1 MKRNVFNQ
9 YLSESNFRELF
20 ITEMGWNNPSGATL
34 LPEYTID
41 ERTFQIEQIAERS
54 GFQILQCKV
63 DEIPVSSVCKKL
75 DTKLRKNAENY
86 ICIFVVPGTMHH
98 LWVAPVKKVEKRDL
112 VLVEYDTVD
121 KASFLFEKMEGLS
134 FSLDDETPT
143 ILDIIEKVQAAFLIN
158 SEKITKDFYAGF

>member
-54 GFQILQCKV
+54 GFRFFNARLTRYLSRPSARNW
-63 DEIPVSSVCKKL
+63 IPNSAKMPKTISVSSWYQTRC
-75 DTKLRKNAENY
+75 T
-86 ICIFVVPGTMHH
+86 IFG
-98 LWVAPVKKVEKRDL
+98 
-112 VLVEYDTVD
+112 
-121 KASFLFEKMEGLS
+121 
-134 FSLDDETPT
+134 
-143 ILDIIEKVQAAFLIN
+143 
-158 SEKITKDFYAGF
+158 

>member
-1 MKRNVFNQ
+1 MRRNIFNQ

-63 DEIPVSSVCKKL
+63 DEIPVSTVCKKL
-75 DTKLRKNAENY
+75 DTKLRKNAENSSW
-86 ICIFVVPGTMHH
+86 CQ
-98 LWVAPVKKVEKRDL
+98 ARC
-112 VLVEYDTVD
+112 
-121 KASFLFEKMEGLS
+121 
-134 FSLDDETPT
+134 T
-143 ILDIIEKVQAAFLIN
+143 I
-158 SEKITKDFYAGF
+158 SG